1 MAAALACTQAG
12 HGVQV
17 FESAA
22 EFAEVGAGV
31 QLGPNVT
38 RVLHRWGLTQALAK
52 IAAFPAKL
60 QARDAR
66 SGQVLGTLRLGETAR
81 QRYGFAYAT
90 AHRADLHGMLLQAL
104 TSPDQSKAATVTR
117 LHLNQRVESFQQD
130 GSGVILRMAQHA
142 KHEEEQGD
150 LLIGADGLWSSVRAA
165 LLSDGLPQ
173 PTGHLA
179 YRALVRQAD
188 LPQALRSTQITAW
201 LGPRLHVVHYPVRG
215 GDWLNVACFVHGTT
229 ANQPNDWDAQGNA
242 AVLRQALGPTCPS
255 LQDLIHAI
263 SDWRLWVMH
272 RRAPMAGPHQH
283 AQGRVALLGDAAH
296 PMLPFL
302 AQGAG
307 MAIEDAAALGQCLNA
322 EKDVPLALQN
332 YANQRWARNARVQA
346 RSTRNG
352 QIFHA
357 TGLLRWGRNLS
368 MKVLGERVM
377 DLPWLYGNHPE

>member
-1 MAAALACTQAG
+1 M
-12 HGVQV
+12 
-17 FESAA
+17 FESAV

-38 RVLHRWGLTQALAK
+38 RVLHGWGLTQALAK
-52 IAAFPAKL
+52 IAAFPAQL

-90 AHRADLHGMLLQAL
+90 AHRADLHGMLLHAL
-104 TSPDQSKAATVTR
+104 TSPEQSKAATVTR
-117 LHLNQRVESFQQD
+117 LQLNQRVQSFLQD
-130 GSGVILRMAQHA
+130 GSGVTLRLAQHA
-142 KHEEEQGD
+142 KHEAVQGD
-150 LLIGADGLWSSVRAA
+150 LLIGADGLWSSVRTA
-165 LLSDGLPQ
+165 LLNDGLPQ

-229 ANQPNDWDAQGNA
+229 ANQPDDWDALGNA
-242 AVLRQALGPTCPS
+242 AVLRQALGPTCAP
-255 LQDLIHAI
+255 LQDLIQAI

-272 RRAPMAGPHQH
+272 RRAPMAGPQQH

-307 MAIEDAAALGQCLNA
+307 MAIEDAAALGQCLSA
-322 EKDVPLALQN
+322 EKNVPLALQN

-368 MKVLGERVM
+368 MKLLGERVM
-377 DLPWLYGNHPE
+377 DLPWLYGNHRE